1 MNLEIMKQKYL
12 ESIKIS
18 LAKGTYKCYNSN
30 LITIFKFF
38 MNNQIFESDEITN
51 SVLTDFVIF
60 SHKRNNTN
68 RSINLRIQI
77 LKNMF
82 RYNNV
87 ENSSVLNF
95 KKLKEDRNTFG
106 FLSIVE
112 LNRLFDYL
120 ENSKVK
126 LKNRMLILLL
136 IDTGVRI
143 NEALNIKV
151 KNINFSNHT
160 IYLEKTKNRKF
171 RYVPF
176 TEKLSQLLMYY
187 ILEIGEREY
196 LFDLTYDGV
205 KSCFSRIGQK
215 LGFNKFHPH
224 MLRHSLA
231 SLLHRNG
238 ASLMIIQKILGHSSV
253 AITERYIHFDMD
265 QVLNVYEKTM
275 HF

>member
-12 ESIKIS
+12 EYVKIS
-18 LAKGTYKCYNSN
+18 RAKGTYKCYNSN
-30 LITIFKFF
+30 LISLFKFF
-38 MNNQIFESDEITN
+38 KNNQIFESEQITN
-51 SVLTDFVIF
+51 SILIDFVIF

-68 RSINLRIQI
+68 RSINLRMQI

-82 RYNNV
+82 RYNDIDNL
-87 ENSSVLNF
+87 SVMNF

-106 FLSIVE
+106 FLSVAE
-112 LNRLFDYL
+112 LNKLLDYL
-120 ENSKVK
+120 EGSKVK
-126 LKNRMLILLL
+126 LKNKLLILLL
-136 IDTGVRI
+136 IDTGTRI
-143 NEALNIKV
+143 TEALSIKI
-151 KNINFSNHT
+151 KNINFSNNT
-160 IYLEKTKNRKF
+160 IYLEKTKNHKF

-176 TEKLSQLLMYY
+176 TEKLSQLLVDY
-187 ILEIGEREY
+187 ISKIKNREY

-205 KSCFSRIGQK
+205 KSCFFRIGKK
-215 LGFNKFHPH
+215 LGFNEFHPH

-238 ASLMIIQKILGHSSV
+238 ASVMIIQRILGHSSV

>member
-1 MNLEIMKQKYL
+1 MNLKEMKEKYL
-12 ESIKIS
+12 EYVRIS
-18 LAKGTYKCYNSN
+18 KAAGTYKCYNSN
-30 LITIFKFF
+30 LISIYNFF
-38 MNNQIFESDEITN
+38 AQNGIFESEQITN
-51 SVLTDFVIF
+51 TILTNFIIF

-82 RYNNV
+82 RYNEIDND
-87 ENSSVLNF
+87 SLLNIR
-95 KKLKEDRNTFG
+95 KLKEDRNTFG
-106 FLSIVE
+106 FLSVAE
-112 LNRLFDYL
+112 LNSLMNYL
-120 ENSKVK
+120 EKSNIKIENK
-126 LKNRMLILLL
+126 ILILLL

-143 NEALNIKV
+143 NEALNIKM

-160 IYLEKTKNRKF
+160 IYLEKTKNHKF

-176 TEKLSQLLMYY
+176 TARLSDLLIDY
-187 ILEIGEREY
+187 ISQIGEREY
-196 LFDLTYDGV
+196 LFDLTYDAV
-205 KSCFSRIGQK
+205 KSCFFRIGKK
-215 LGFNKFHPH
+215 LGFAKFHPH

-238 ASLMIIQKILGHSSV
+238 ASVMIIQRILGHSSV

-265 QVLNVYEKTM
+265 QVLNVYEKSM